1 MQKPQILAKQQS
13 QIVTDL
19 IATNGNHSY
28 ETRMAL
34 FFRTFIYIYIYIY
47 IKVNMSLIKRK
58 GPQPMSTAM
67 NLNNFP
73 FQTREYIH
81 Q

>member
-13 QIVTDL
+13 QIVIDL

-34 FFRTFIYIYIYIY
+34 FFRTFFFLYIYTYKSKYVID
-47 IKVNMSLIKRK
+47 
-58 GPQPMSTAM
+58 
-67 NLNNFP
+67 
-73 FQTREYIH
+73 
-81 Q
+81 

>member
-34 FFRTFIYIYIYIY
+34 FFRTFIYIYIYK
-47 IKVNMSLIKRK
+47 KVNMSLIKRK